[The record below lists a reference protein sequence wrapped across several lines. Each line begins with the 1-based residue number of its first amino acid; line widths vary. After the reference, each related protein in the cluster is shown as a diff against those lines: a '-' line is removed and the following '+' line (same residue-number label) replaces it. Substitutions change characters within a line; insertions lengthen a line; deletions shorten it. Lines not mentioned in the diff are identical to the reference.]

1 MNDEDKNREQNKPL
15 DEEEQIAEA
24 VERSYGRRM
33 AGTELKTKTPA
44 EEDNARTSEPPK

>member
-1 MNDEDKNREQNKPL
+1 MNDEDKNREHSKPL

-33 AGTELKTKTPA
+33 AGTEPKTKTPNKEGDA
-44 EEDNARTSEPPK
+44 GISQPRK

>member
-1 MNDEDKNREQNKPL
+1 MNDEDKNREQSKPL

-33 AGTELKTKTPA
+33 AGTEPKTRTPP
-44 EEDNARTSEPPK
+44 EEDGAATSQPPK